1 MVEHY
6 TFNVGV
12 ESSNL
17 SGITKKYKDMPWIAV
32 DKNGMEAIF
41 QFRPVRSEILERFLP
56 LYSYSMTLPLPKG
69 SAKKLIGRELKWED
83 EPVELKILDYDS

>member
-1 MVEHY
+1 
-6 TFNVGV
+6 
-12 ESSNL
+12 
-17 SGITKKYKDMPWIAV
+17 MPWIAV

-69 SAKKLIGRELKWED
+69 SAKKLIGEIIVITVLILINADQVKVLKS
-83 EPVELKILDYDS
+83 VKHFLIKK

>member
-1 MVEHY
+1 MKYSTSSIFDY
-6 TFNVGV
+6 TF
-12 ESSNL
+12 L
-17 SGITKKYKDMPWIAV
+17 IYKDMPWIAV

>member
-1 MVEHY
+1 
-6 TFNVGV
+6 
-12 ESSNL
+12 
-17 SGITKKYKDMPWIAV
+17 MPWIAV

-69 SAKKLIGRELKWED
+69 SAKKLIRRELKWED

>member
-1 MVEHY
+1 
-6 TFNVGV
+6 
-12 ESSNL
+12 
-17 SGITKKYKDMPWIAV
+17 MPWIAV

-83 EPVELKILDYDS
+83 EPGELKILDYDS